1 MCRICRE
8 DVVPTVTMYPPGLPM
23 QLQKPVIEYK
33 NEDEYGRLMKPCLCK
48 GSARYIHELCLTR
61 SRTEVA
67 RSSAMW
73 QCPTCGYKFNFTKLK
88 FTKLLKNKLS
98 VTVFTALF
106 MMLVIFVLGFIADPI
121 INLYL
126 DPYDT
131 IRGREPLWSGI
142 EIHSVKSGR
151 MSWWGQHFAKG
162 TVSMG
167 LVGFVKSFMLNPLN
181 WLNLRYNT
189 VWGGG
194 SGRTA
199 RTGRDRTADISWLAV
214 IIGIGTA
221 FVFFYKWME
230 TIVARILTKIGNNV
244 VDTQLPNDDDDL
256 KPPAGWK
263 FQPTAEA
270 GTEEHGDKDHAAGSS
285 SSSIFA
291 PSHPASPRT
300 EAETAS
306 SAAGS
311 LGTFETPSDEVSDPT
326 YGTSWTDTNTEYA
339 QERNSIR
346 EARRQGWSFEN
357 T

>member
-1 MCRICRE
+1 
-8 DVVPTVTMYPPGLPM
+8 MYPPGLPM
-23 QLQKPVIEYK
+23 QFQKPLVEYK
-33 NEDEYGRLMKPCLCK
+33 NEDEYGRLMKPCLCR

-73 QCPTCGYKFNFTKLK
+73 QCPTCGYKFNLAKLK
-88 FTKLLKNKLS
+88 FTKVLKNKLS
-98 VTVFTALF
+98 VAIFTAF
-106 MMLVIFVLGFIADPI
+106 IMLLIIFILGFVADPI

-131 IRGREPLWSGI
+131 IRGRESLWSGI
-142 EIHSVKSGR
+142 EIHSVKAGR

-162 TVSMG
+162 TISMG

-189 VWGGG
+189 VWGSG

-199 RTGRDRTADISWLAV
+199 RTGRDRAADISWLAV
-214 IIGIGTA
+214 VIGIGTA

-230 TIVARILTKIGNNV
+230 TVVGRVLTKIGNNV

-256 KPPAGWK
+256 KPPAGWT

-270 GTEEHGDKDHAAGSS
+270 GAEQVDDDSHAPGTSS
-285 SSSIFA
+285 SSKPTSARTA
-291 PSHPASPRT
+291 PPRCEPKT
-300 EAETAS
+300 PSS
-306 SAAGS
+306 SADELPTATSLSEERSTSGS
-311 LGTFETPSDEVSDPT
+311 GFSHI
-326 YGTSWTDTNTEYA
+326 DTNGEYTH
-339 QERNSIR
+339 ERDPIR
-346 EARRQGWSFEN
+346 ESRRQGWSFDN